1 MRVLHVLHTSLPY
14 ICGYAIRSDY
24 IIRYQQE
31 HGIEPV
37 VVTSAQHP
45 NGTLEREEINGVP
58 HLRTPML
65 KGRQVPGARELQLM
79 RALRKQIDASIRE
92 WRPQL
97 IHAHSPMLVGLPAL
111 AAARAHG
118 LPFVYEVRDLWE
130 NASVDRGKFRDGSAP
145 YRLARGMETRV
156 LARADAV
163 VTICEKLRD
172 VLAPRTGRPDRLA
185 VVGNGVDTHSF
196 TPLAPTPEN
205 RIRWGLE
212 GKRVIGYV
220 GTFQP
225 YEGLETL
232 IDAMPHIRQRQPAA
246 HLLITGSGG
255 EEQRLRARAT
265 ELGLDPYITF
275 TGRLPHNE
283 VKEAYALADLMVYPR
298 LMTRTTAIT
307 TPLKPLEAMA
317 MGKPVIVSDVPA
329 MHELVRPGE
338 TGLLFRAGDRADLAD
353 KCAQILS
360 EPARCD
366 ELGRCARE
374 WVLAERQWPH
384 LVARYGAIYAS
395 AMG

>member
-1 MRVLHVLHTSLPY
+1 M
-14 ICGYAIRSDY
+14 
-24 IIRYQQE
+24 
-31 HGIEPV
+31 
-37 VVTSAQHP
+37 
-45 NGTLEREEINGVP
+45 
-58 HLRTPML
+58 
-65 KGRQVPGARELQLM
+65 
-79 RALRKQIDASIRE
+79 
-92 WRPQL
+92 
-97 IHAHSPMLVGLPAL
+97 
-111 AAARAHG
+111 
-118 LPFVYEVRDLWE
+118 
-130 NASVDRGKFRDGSAP
+130 
-145 YRLARGMETRV
+145 
-156 LARADAV
+156 
-163 VTICEKLRD
+163 
-172 VLAPRTGRPDRLA
+172 
-185 VVGNGVDTHSF
+185 
-196 TPLAPTPEN
+196 
-205 RIRWGLE
+205 E

-232 IDAMPHIRQRQPAA
+232 IDAMPRIRQRQPAA

-255 EEQRLRARAT
+255 EEQRLRARTT

-275 TGRLPHNE
+275 TGRLPHHE

-329 MHELVRPGE
+329 MHELVRPGV

-353 KCAQILS
+353 KCAQVLS
-360 EPARCD
+360 EPERCD
-366 ELGRCARE
+366 ELGRCARD